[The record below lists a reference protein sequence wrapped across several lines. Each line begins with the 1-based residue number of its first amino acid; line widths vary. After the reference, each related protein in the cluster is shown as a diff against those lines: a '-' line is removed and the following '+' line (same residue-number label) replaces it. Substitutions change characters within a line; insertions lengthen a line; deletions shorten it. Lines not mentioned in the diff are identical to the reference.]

1 MASDQLHSTNMSGG
15 RRDLS
20 VREVS
25 LSLRHILT
33 AGVVV
38 FALFF
43 IASISRSSRSICL
56 VDDCLDQ
63 VLASTI
69 PDMGDCR

>member
-1 MASDQLHSTNMSGG
+1 MASDQLHSTDMSGG
-15 RRDLS
+15 RKELS

-25 LSLRHILT
+25 LSSRHILIND
-33 AGVVV
+33 VVV

-43 IASISRSSRSICL
+43 IASISPFSISICL
-56 VDDCLDQ
+56 VNDCLDQ

-69 PDMGDCR
+69 PDMGNRR